1 MEIRQLKAFLVIAET
16 QTFTAGARRLNITQ
30 AAISM
35 QIRQLEDELGI
46 QLFTRT
52 PRKVIITEA
61 GQVLLERARTILNEH
76 DGAICQIAEIAG
88 GEYGRLRIG
97 TASGMFASN
106 QLPSIIHEIKRLKP
120 KIDLTVNSG
129 TSHELVERI
138 MNGDIDSAF
147 VSLPVD
153 NLNIQT
159 MTLFA
164 DELVAIAHPKHHLA
178 HERQMTAA
186 VLARKYAQLGR
197 KTLLVDAD
205 LRKPSLA
212 RLFNAKRTDIGFAEV
227 LLGDVDFHAAL
238 LKDTPENLDVLPVGA
253 IPANPVDIL
262 SSQALE
268 DFVDRVRKQYS
279 LVIFDTPPTMG
290 LADAPLLA
298 RIVDAT
304 VFIVE
309 ANRAHYG
316 QAKTAIRRLRG
327 ATSHVAGV
335 VLTKYR
341 AADAGMAYD
350 YQYQYYAYGNKA
362 KG

>member
-164 DELVAIAHPKHHLA
+164 DELVAIAHPKHPLA

-186 VLARKYAQLGR
+186 VLAQEELILGETGGNTR
-197 KTLLVDAD
+197 RMIDEYFAAAGERPKIIMELARQESINQMVANGLGVGLAGQKQVARDVRDGRLITWALKGTSIKWELG
-205 LRKPSLA
+205 LA
-212 RLFNAKRTDIGFAEV
+212 RLRGGHFSPIAKEFERLCKESFADREKE
-227 LLGDVDFHAAL
+227 
-238 LKDTPENLDVLPVGA
+238 LKA
-253 IPANPVDIL
+253 
-262 SSQALE
+262 
-268 DFVDRVRKQYS
+268 RK
-279 LVIFDTPPTMG
+279 
-290 LADAPLLA
+290 
-298 RIVDAT
+298 
-304 VFIVE
+304 
-309 ANRAHYG
+309 
-316 QAKTAIRRLRG
+316 
-327 ATSHVAGV
+327 
-335 VLTKYR
+335 
-341 AADAGMAYD
+341 
-350 YQYQYYAYGNKA
+350 
-362 KG
+362 

>member
-186 VLARKYAQLGR
+186 VLAREELILGEQGGNTR
-197 KTLLVDAD
+197 RMIDEYFAAAGERPKIIMELARQESINQMVANGLGVGLAGQKQVARDVRDGRLITWALKGTSIKWELG
-205 LRKPSLA
+205 LA
-212 RLFNAKRTDIGFAEV
+212 RLRGGHFSPIAKEFERLCKESFADREKELKAKR
-227 LLGDVDFHAAL
+227 
-238 LKDTPENLDVLPVGA
+238 
-253 IPANPVDIL
+253 
-262 SSQALE
+262 
-268 DFVDRVRKQYS
+268 
-279 LVIFDTPPTMG
+279 
-290 LADAPLLA
+290 
-298 RIVDAT
+298 
-304 VFIVE
+304 
-309 ANRAHYG
+309 
-316 QAKTAIRRLRG
+316 
-327 ATSHVAGV
+327 
-335 VLTKYR
+335 
-341 AADAGMAYD
+341 
-350 YQYQYYAYGNKA
+350 
-362 KG
+362 